1 MDFNNRKSGRTQ
13 LKVSNYYGNLFTPT
27 SGALGDEGAEWTA
40 AIEERVE
47 GGIVRNGARGPVASA
62 Q

>member
-27 SGALGDEGAEWTA
+27 SGALDEGAEWTA
-40 AIEERVE
+40 AIEERV
-47 GGIVRNGARGPVASA
+47 VT
-62 Q
+62 

>member
-27 SGALGDEGAEWTA
+27 SGALDEGAEWTA